1 MKRGSK
7 LLNNLIKKITEFKRL
22 PIREDNDFKL
32 VENSISKGMRKYNYL
47 QSSLRSITDS
57 HTNSISRVILHSS
70 RGSEKNGPFRKSQRN
85 RIVPR
90 THITLRGGC
99 VTNMGPPV
107 QLRVLVTGIRVKD
120 ARPYFLQLQV
130 RTTPPPPDRPSWCLE
145 KSSSE
150 RPT

>member
-1 MKRGSK
+1 M
-7 LLNNLIKKITEFKRL
+7 TA
-22 PIREDNDFKL
+22 
-32 VENSISKGMRKYNYL
+32 
-47 QSSLRSITDS
+47 S
-57 HTNSISRVILHSS
+57 HTNSISRVILHPS
-70 RGSEKNGPFRKSQRN
+70 RGSEKTN
-85 RIVPR
+85 RSEKVNEIASLPR